1 MLVCLTVLVGAK
13 RPSSLSSSSRAA
25 AESIALWIVAL
36 SVKDA
41 TARDAVGMVVVSK
54 L

>member
-1 MLVCLTVLVGAK
+1 M
-13 RPSSLSSSSRAA
+13 SLSSSLCAV
-25 AESIALWIVAL
+25 AELIALQIVAL

-41 TARDAVGMVVVSK
+41 MAGDAMGMVVVSK